1 MKILPSSPDFW
12 LTLQN
17 GKCWQCWTH
26 TAVWQPVTSADQRP
40 RPFCGTW
47 ALLHHCLAHPV
58 LQLACEW
65 PFLVIFIY
73 LSCSFQAEA
82 HRCTPVF

>member
-47 ALLHHCLAHPV
+47 ALPV
-58 LQLACEW
+58 APPPPLPSAPCAA
-65 PFLVIFIY
+65 VG
-73 LSCSFQAEA
+73 
-82 HRCTPVF
+82 V